1 MRDRI
6 TVACINGEWAIAHGT
21 LLIMTRSNL
30 SDAIP
35 IAIRLAAILSRSSS
49 MEVEVHRSSTDFYTV
64 WQSDRDA
71 LSVEAIAPRIAK

>member
-6 TVACINGEWAIAHGT
+6 TVACINAEWAIAHGT
-21 LLIMTRSNL
+21 LLITTRSNL

-49 MEVEVHRSSTDFYTV
+49 MEVEVHRSSTDLYTV
-64 WQSDRDA
+64 WQSDRDS
-71 LSVEAIAPRIAK
+71 LSVEAIAS

>member
-1 MRDRI
+1 MPDKI
-6 TVACINGEWAIAHGT
+6 TVACINGEWAIAHET
-21 LLIMTRSNL
+21 LLITTRSNL

-49 MEVEVHRSSTDFYTV
+49 MEVEVHNSSTDFYTL

-71 LSVEAIAPRIAK
+71 LSVEAIAP